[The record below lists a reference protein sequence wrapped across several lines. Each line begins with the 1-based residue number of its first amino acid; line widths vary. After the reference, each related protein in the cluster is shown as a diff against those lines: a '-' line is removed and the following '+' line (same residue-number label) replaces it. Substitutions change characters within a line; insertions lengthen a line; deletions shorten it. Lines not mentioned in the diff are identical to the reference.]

1 MLLLFFIVCLGA
13 RREEKLKELVES
25 INSSGN
31 GKATFKVTDVTN
43 REQVS
48 SLVQH
53 AESEFGKPTDCLIN
67 NAGVMPLSF
76 IKNLHQDEWERMIDV
91 NIKVYSF

>member
-1 MLLLFFIVCLGA
+1 MGA

-31 GKATFKVTDVTN
+31 GKATFKVTDVTI
-43 REQVS
+43 REHVV

-53 AESEFGKPTDCLIN
+53 AEKEFGKPLDCLIN

-91 NIKVYSF
+91 NIKVC